1 MRLTVAGPDKYLPLP
16 PATTQEGGRRG
27 LDGRKKKGSQWLNL
41 SLRNYQISNGGN
53 FPSLNLTHKVVGGSF
68 YTVREIVREIIQ
80 ENRVLAPPKVPSE
93 EYSDPEFLEQHL
105 MWMEPEFFLSGSDEV
120 HTAARIVVPLNDQ
133 IPSEEN
139 ISSSKEQSDN
149 EQIEGVIK
157 VAEKDEG
164 CDRTSIIRQAPNHY
178 QINNNEKTVNGIE
191 ENPHFDKP
199 VITNIDCQENNDSDL
214 LSSLRLTNEHCNKND
229 QTVIKNKEFGG
240 RIRTKSTVTKILDKE
255 EKYGAQYLEASR
267 IAKSRRISDVVVE
280 TFPLRPVPR
289 TIHGV
294 NGESDNLQEE
304 ADGALEAIQS
314 SSGAVNDMGKEKE
327 KLTGEK
333 TVPDISDI
341 KDLESEDTLP
351 VGIEASSSTVGRKAN
366 SQDTISSP
374 KENSPTLDRIN
385 LEIWEGTSK
394 KSTRHDSNPLLAFV
408 KSFISSFAKL
418 WT

>member
-1 MRLTVAGPDKYLPLP
+1 MRLTVAGPDKCLPLP

-27 LDGRKKKGSQWLNL
+27 LDGQKKKGSQWLNL

-68 YTVREIVREIIQ
+68 YTVREIFREIIQ
-80 ENRVLAPPKVPSE
+80 ENRVLAPPKAPSK

-105 MWMEPEFFLSGSDEV
+105 MWMEPEIYLGGEV
-120 HTAARIVVPLNDQ
+120 HTAAHIVVPLNHQ

-164 CDRTSIIRQAPNHY
+164 CDTTSKIRQAPNHY
-178 QINNNEKTVNGIE
+178 QMNNNEKTVNGIE
-191 ENPHFDKP
+191 ENTHLDKP

-214 LSSLRLTNEHCNKND
+214 LSSQRLTNEHCNKND
-229 QTVIKNKEFGG
+229 QTVIKNEEFGG
-240 RIRTKSTVTKILDKE
+240 KIHTKSTVMEILDKE

-267 IAKSRRISDVVVE
+267 ISKSRRISDVVVE
-280 TFPLRPVPR
+280 TFPLRPVLR
-289 TIHGV
+289 TIHDV

-304 ADGALEAIQS
+304 AKVDLEAIHS
-314 SSGAVNDMGKEKE
+314 SSVAVNDMSKEKE

-341 KDLESEDTLP
+341 KDLESEDSLP
-351 VGIEASSSTVGRKAN
+351 VGIEASSSTVERKPS
-366 SQDTISSP
+366 SQDTIGSP

-385 LEIWEGTSK
+385 LETWEGTSK
-394 KSTRHDSNPLLAFV
+394 KSTPHDSNPLLAFV
-408 KSFISSFAKL
+408 KSFITSFAKL